1 MYVRESVLHSEPH
14 LCVARK
20 PVGIQAPD
28 GAAPPVKAYP
38 PRTMTSGDPRL
49 NMRPHPMPGNLFKR
63 RSTDIFTTTPC
74 GIGDLPCI
82 RFDLLA
88 GASWTLVLRSR
99 RIGEGRQILKEWGEP
114 LTPAE
119 PTNGSR
125 FFPLS
130 LTRQVKLAAWFLFNE
145 CRARQFG
152 NLAHHDAWD
161 SLMKDPTKQLATL
174 CTS

>member
-1 MYVRESVLHSEPH
+1 VRRKETRRNPSSGWGSSTRQGLPSQDNDQWGPASEHEAAPH
-14 LCVARK
+14 ARK
-20 PVGIQAPD
+20 SLQ
-28 GAAPPVKAYP
+28 
-38 PRTMTSGDPRL
+38 TTL
-49 NMRPHPMPGNLFKR
+49 NRYFFNHSR
-63 RSTDIFTTTPC
+63 

-82 RFDLLA
+82 RFDLLT

-99 RIGEGRQILKEWGEP
+99 RIGEGGQNLKERGQP
-114 LTPAE
+114 LTLAK

-145 CRARQFG
+145 YRARQFG
-152 NLAHHDAWD
+152 NLTHHDASD
-161 SLMKDPTKQLATL
+161 SLMKDPTKQLTTL